1 MGSLTYKDFKVK
13 TDINDE
19 RLEKLKTYFNLIKIW
34 QKKFNLISQ
43 KSFESI
49 WERHFL
55 DSYQIL
61 KLIGNKKR
69 ILDIGSG
76 AGFPAIV
83 CAICSNNNFD
93 LVEINQKKCNF
104 LNEVKDIIG
113 IKNIFIHHSRIE
125 NLKIINNFDYI
136 SARAVTSLDKLLKY
150 SFKFYK
156 NGMYCIF
163 LKGKTVFK
171 EIEIAKKKFVFDFKS
186 VNSITNKDGKILLIK
201 NINKKESQEAEAPV

>member
-1 MGSLTYKDFKVK
+1 MGNLTYKDFKVK
-13 TDINDE
+13 TGINDE
-19 RLEKLKTYFNLIKIW
+19 RLEKLKKYLNLIKMW

-163 LKGKTVFK
+163 LKGKTVSK

-201 NINKKESQEAEAPV
+201 NINKKNFFI

>member
-19 RLEKLKTYFNLIKIW
+19 RLEKLKTYLNLIKIW

-104 LNEVKDIIG
+104 LNKVKDIIG

-125 NLKIINNFDYI
+125 NLKIINNLDYI

-201 NINKKESQEAEAPV
+201 NINKKNFFI

>member
-19 RLEKLKTYFNLIKIW
+19 RSEKLKTYLNLIKIW

-43 KSFESI
+43 KSFEFI

-93 LVEINQKKCNF
+93 LVEANKKKCNF

-163 LKGKTVFK
+163 LKGKTVFN
-171 EIEIAKKKFVFDFKS
+171 EIETAKKKFIFHFKL
-186 VNSITNKDGKILLIK
+186 VKSITNKDGKILLIRNIKKKK
-201 NINKKESQEAEAPV
+201 NLFKLMQL

>member
-19 RLEKLKTYFNLIKIW
+19 RLEKLKTYLNLIKIW

-43 KSFESI
+43 KSFEFI

-93 LVEINQKKCNF
+93 LVEANKKKCNF

-156 NGMYCIF
+156 SGMYCIF
-163 LKGKTVFK
+163 LKGKTVSK

-201 NINKKESQEAEAPV
+201 NINKKKKFI

>member
-1 MGSLTYKDFKVK
+1 VCNLNYKNFKEE

-19 RLEKLKTYFNLIKIW
+19 KLEKLKKYLYLIKIW

-43 KSFESI
+43 YSFESI

-93 LVEINQKKCNF
+93 LVEANKKKCNF
-104 LNEVKDIIG
+104 LNEVKKIIG
-113 IKNIFIHHSRIE
+113 MKNISIHHSRIE
-125 NLKIINNFDYI
+125 NLKIIKNFDYI

-150 SFKFYK
+150 AIKFYK
-156 NGMYCIF
+156 KGMYCVF

-171 EIEIAKKKFVFDFKS
+171 ELEIAEKKFIFQIRFIK
-186 VNSITNKDGKILLIK
+186 SITNENGKILLIK
-201 NINKKESQEAEAPV
+201 NIKKK

>member
-19 RLEKLKTYFNLIKIW
+19 RLEKLKTYLNLIKIW

-163 LKGKTVFK
+163 LKGKTVSK

-186 VNSITNKDGKILLIK
+186 VNSITNKNGKILLIK
-201 NINKKESQEAEAPV
+201 NINKKNFFI

>member
-1 MGSLTYKDFKVK
+1 MGNLTYKDFKVK

-19 RLEKLKTYFNLIKIW
+19 RLEKLKTYLNLIKIW

-125 NLKIINNFDYI
+125 NLKIINNFNYI

-163 LKGKTVFK
+163 LKGKTVSK

-201 NINKKESQEAEAPV
+201 NINKKIKFI

>member
-1 MGSLTYKDFKVK
+1 MCNLNYKDFKEK

-19 RLEKLKTYFNLIKIW
+19 KLEKLKKYLNLIKMW

-93 LVEINQKKCNF
+93 LVEVNKKKCNF

-125 NLKIINNFDYI
+125 NLKITNNFEYI
-136 SARAVTSLDKLLKY
+136 SARAVASLDKLLKY

-163 LKGKTVFK
+163 LKGRTVSK
-171 EIEIAKKKFVFDFKS
+171 EIKTAKKNFVFHFKLIK
-186 VNSITNKDGKILLIK
+186 SITNKDGKILLIK
-201 NINKKESQEAEAPV
+201 NIKKKKLFI

>member
-163 LKGKTVFK
+163 LKGKTVSK

-186 VNSITNKDGKILLIK
+186 VNSITNKDGKILLITNIKKKK
-201 NINKKESQEAEAPV
+201 NLFKLMQL

>member
-1 MGSLTYKDFKVK
+1 VGSLTYKDFKVK

-19 RLEKLKTYFNLIKIW
+19 RLEKLKTYLNLIKIW

-163 LKGKTVFK
+163 LKGKTVSK

-201 NINKKESQEAEAPV
+201 NINKKIFFI

>member
-19 RLEKLKTYFNLIKIW
+19 RLEKLKTYLNLIKIW

-125 NLKIINNFDYI
+125 NLKIINNFNYI

-150 SFKFYK
+150 SFRFYK

-163 LKGKTVFK
+163 LKGKTVSK

-201 NINKKESQEAEAPV
+201 NINKKKFFI

>member
-19 RLEKLKTYFNLIKIW
+19 RLEKLKTYLNLIKIW

-163 LKGKTVFK
+163 LKGKTVSK

-201 NINKKESQEAEAPV
+201 NINKKNFFV

>member
-1 MGSLTYKDFKVK
+1 MGNLNYKDFKEK

-19 RLEKLKTYFNLIKIW
+19 KLEKLKKYLNLIKIW
-34 QKKFNLISQ
+34 QKKFNLVSQ
-43 KSFESI
+43 NSFEFI

-93 LVEINQKKCNF
+93 LVEANKKKCRF
-104 LNEVKDIIG
+104 LNEVKEIIN

-125 NLKIINNFDYI
+125 NLKIIKNFDYI
-136 SARAVTSLDKLLKY
+136 SARAVASLDKLLKY
-150 SFKFYK
+150 AFKFYTK
-156 NGMYCIF
+156 GMYCVF
-163 LKGKTVFK
+163 FKGKTVSK
-171 EIEIAKKKFVFDFKS
+171 EIEVAKKKFVFHTKFIKS
-186 VNSITNKDGKILLIK
+186 VTNNDGKILLIK
-201 NINKKESQEAEAPV
+201 NIKKK

>member
-163 LKGKTVFK
+163 LKGKTVSK

-201 NINKKESQEAEAPV
+201 NINKKNFFI

>member
-1 MGSLTYKDFKVK
+1 VCNLNYKNFKEE
-13 TDINDE
+13 TNINDE
-19 RLEKLKTYFNLIKIW
+19 KLEKLKKYLYLIKIW

-43 KSFESI
+43 YSFESI

-93 LVEINQKKCNF
+93 LVEANKKKCNF
-104 LNEVKDIIG
+104 LNEVKKIIG
-113 IKNIFIHHSRIE
+113 MKNISIHHSRIE
-125 NLKIINNFDYI
+125 NLKIIKNFDYI

-150 SFKFYK
+150 AIKFYK
-156 NGMYCIF
+156 KGMYCVF

-171 EIEIAKKKFVFDFKS
+171 ELEIAEKKFIFQIRFIK
-186 VNSITNKDGKILLIK
+186 SITNENGKILLIK
-201 NINKKESQEAEAPV
+201 NIKKK

>member
-19 RLEKLKTYFNLIKIW
+19 RLEKLKKYLNLIKMW

-43 KSFESI
+43 KSFETI

-171 EIEIAKKKFVFDFKS
+171 EIETAKKKFIFHFKL
-186 VNSITNKDGKILLIK
+186 VKSITNKDGKILLIK
-201 NINKKESQEAEAPV
+201 NIKKKKLFI

>member
-19 RLEKLKTYFNLIKIW
+19 RLEKLKTYLNLIKIW

-163 LKGKTVFK
+163 LKGKTVSK

-201 NINKKESQEAEAPV
+201 NINKKKIFI

>member
-19 RLEKLKTYFNLIKIW
+19 RLEKLKTYLNLIKIW

-136 SARAVTSLDKLLKY
+136 SARAVASLDKLLKY

-163 LKGKTVFK
+163 LKGRTVSK

-201 NINKKESQEAEAPV
+201 NINKKNFFI

>member
-19 RLEKLKTYFNLIKIW
+19 RLEKLKTYLNLIKIW

-156 NGMYCIF
+156 NGMHCIF
-163 LKGKTVFK
+163 LKGKTVSK
-171 EIEIAKKKFVFDFKS
+171 EIEIAKKKFDFDFKS

-201 NINKKESQEAEAPV
+201 NINKKIFFI

>member
-1 MGSLTYKDFKVK
+1 MENLTFKDFKKK
-13 TDINDE
+13 TNINYQ
-19 RLEKLKTYFNLIKIW
+19 RLEKLKAYLNLIKIW
-34 QKKFNLISQ
+34 QKKFNLIS
-43 KSFESI
+43 KNSFESI

-93 LVEINQKKCNF
+93 LVEANKKKCVF
-104 LNEVKDIIG
+104 LNKVKDIID

-125 NLKIINNFDYI
+125 NLKIIKNFDYI
-136 SARAVTSLDKLLKY
+136 SARAVTSLDNLLKY

-156 NGMYCIF
+156 KRMYCVF
-163 LKGKTVFK
+163 LKGKTVSK
-171 EIEIAKKKFVFDFKS
+171 EIEIARKKFNFHIKFVKS
-186 VNSITNKDGKILLIK
+186 VTNEGGKILLIK
-201 NINKKESQEAEAPV
+201 NLKKK

>member
-19 RLEKLKTYFNLIKIW
+19 RLEKLKTYLNLIKIW

-83 CAICSNNNFD
+83 CAICSNNSFD
-93 LVEINQKKCNF
+93 LVEANKKKCKFFRRFAAKN
-104 LNEVKDIIG
+104 VK
-113 IKNIFIHHSRIE
+113 KN
-125 NLKIINNFDYI
+125 
-136 SARAVTSLDKLLKY
+136 V
-150 SFKFYK
+150 KF
-156 NGMYCIF
+156 F
-163 LKGKTVFK
+163 AATRRKG
-171 EIEIAKKKFVFDFKS
+171 
-186 VNSITNKDGKILLIK
+186 
-201 NINKKESQEAEAPV
+201 

>member
-1 MGSLTYKDFKVK
+1 MGNITYKNFKEK
-13 TDINDE
+13 TYINDE
-19 RLEKLKTYFNLIKIW
+19 RLDKLKTYLNLIKIW

-163 LKGKTVFK
+163 LKGKTVSK

-201 NINKKESQEAEAPV
+201 NINKKKNFI

>member
-19 RLEKLKTYFNLIKIW
+19 RLEKLKTYLNLIKIW

-163 LKGKTVFK
+163 LKGKTVSK
-171 EIEIAKKKFVFDFKS
+171 EIEIAKKKFVFDFKF

-201 NINKKESQEAEAPV
+201 NINKKIKFI

>member
-19 RLEKLKTYFNLIKIW
+19 RLEKLKTYLNLIKIW

-163 LKGKTVFK
+163 LKGKTVSE
-171 EIEIAKKKFVFDFKS
+171 EIKIAEKKFSFHIKLIKS
-186 VNSITNKDGKILLIK
+186 VTNDDGKILLIK
-201 NINKKESQEAEAPV
+201 NIKKKELFI